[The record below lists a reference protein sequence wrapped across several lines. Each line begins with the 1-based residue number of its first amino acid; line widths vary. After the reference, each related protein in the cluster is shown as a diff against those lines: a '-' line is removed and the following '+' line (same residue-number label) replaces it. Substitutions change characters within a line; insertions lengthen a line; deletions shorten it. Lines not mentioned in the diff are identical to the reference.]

1 MMTQR
6 ESCESKITLPPAP
19 HRQKTFL
26 SGAMNSLARLRIISA
41 SVADERTQS
50 FPDVVVDHQV
60 GEVVLLGRLVI
71 DDHEPGAAVFGQH
84 RKACGR
90 PDHQRRSDGEK
101 QVAML

>member
-26 SGAMNSLARLRIISA
+26 SGPMNSLAWLRIIFA
-41 SVADERTQS
+41 SVAYERTEG
-50 FPDVVVDHQV
+50 FPDVVPDHQV
-60 GEVVLLGRLVI
+60 GDVVLLGRLLV

-84 RKACGR
+84 RKARGR
-90 PDHQRRSDGEK
+90 PYHQRRADGEK
-101 QVAML
+101 Q

>member
-26 SGAMNSLARLRIISA
+26 SGAMNSLARLRIILA
-41 SVADERTQS
+41 SVAHEWTQG
-50 FPDVVVDHQV
+50 FPDIVADHQV

-71 DDHEPGAAVFGQH
+71 DDHQPGAAVFGQH
-84 RKACGR
+84 GKARGR
-90 PDHQRRSDGEK
+90 PYQQRGTDGEK
-101 QVAML
+101 QVAM